1 MKRYKKVDIKSTLFY
16 VNILV
21 TSLIVPTRTNPNQI
35 ITIGITKTLPF
46 SFLTFTLGCTGTA
59 CSCVSG
65 KGIFVF
71 RLFGTCGCSTL
82 FIVLNV
88 GCGLIVG

>member
-71 RLFGTCGCSTL
+71 RLY
-82 FIVLNV
+82 
-88 GCGLIVG
+88 